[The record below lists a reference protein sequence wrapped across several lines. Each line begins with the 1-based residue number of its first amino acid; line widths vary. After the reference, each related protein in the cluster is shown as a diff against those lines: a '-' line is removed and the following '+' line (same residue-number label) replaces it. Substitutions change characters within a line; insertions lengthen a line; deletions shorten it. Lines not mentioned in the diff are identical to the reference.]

1 MPQAAQTAQTMIGQS
16 NPTAIMFFVLFVLST
31 LGITW
36 WAAKRTRTT
45 KDFYAAG
52 RSITGFQNGLALAGD
67 YMSAASF
74 LGIAGLVSTKGYDG
88 LIYSVGWLVGWPI
101 IMFLISEPLRNLGKY
116 TFADVVAYRLNQRP
130 IRAAAAAGSLVV
142 VLTYL
147 IAQMVGAGTLI
158 KLMFGLPFEVAIVV
172 TGCLMIS
179 YVLFGGMIATTWVQ
193 IIKAV
198 LLLGGATL
206 LVILTLNKF
215 GFSYGELFAQA
226 STATPLGQK
235 FLEPGGLVTSPIDA
249 FSLGLAL
256 MFGTAGL
263 PHILMRF
270 YTVPDAKAARKSVFY
285 ATGFIGYFY
294 ILTVTIGFGAA
305 VLVGQKVIMGIDKGG
320 NMAGPLLAEALG
332 GNLFLGFLSAV
343 AFATILAVVSG
354 LTLAGA
360 SAFSHDLYVGVIR
373 HGEASEKDEVK
384 VAKIATVGLGATAI
398 LLGILFKGQ
407 NVAFLVGLTFA
418 IAASAN
424 FPALLMSIMWK
435 KFTTAGAVMSIYTG
449 LIVATVLLILS
460 PTVWVDIVHKAEK
473 DAVEAKVKALDTDF
487 KNVTDAV
494 TKYKTIAGNK
504 AEIEKAVAAEQSGL
518 EAKKKELADTVKDE
532 KDRAAQIKAA
542 EGKAAK
548 SAEVLTA
555 LAALDTAA
563 AEKMLA
569 DGKTKYEAD
578 KKDAS
583 SVMPKP
589 IFPLKNPGIY
599 SLAAAFL
606 VGILISLMSPDKVAE
621 SKYDAQKLRE
631 YIGIGAED

>member
-1 MPQAAQTAQTMIGQS
+1 MPQAAQTMIGQS
-16 NPTAIMFFVLFVLST
+16 NPTAIMFFVAFVIST
-31 LGITW
+31 LAITW

-158 KLMFGLPFEVAIVV
+158 KLMFGLPFELAIVV
-172 TGCLMIS
+172 TGSLMIM

-193 IIKAV
+193 IIKAG
-198 LLLGGATL
+198 LLLGGATI
-206 LVILTLNKF
+206 LVLMTLNKF
-215 GFSYGELFAQA
+215 DFSYANLFSQA

-305 VLVGQKVIMGIDKGG
+305 VLVGQKVIIGIDKGG

-360 SAFSHDLYVGVIR
+360 SAFSHDLFVGVIR
-373 HGEASEKDEVK
+373 HGKASEKEEVK
-384 VAKIATVGLGATAI
+384 VAKIATVGLGITAI

-435 KFTTAGAVMSIYTG
+435 KFTTAGAVSSIYTG
-449 LIVATVLLILS
+449 LAVATILLILS
-460 PTVWVDIVHKAEK
+460 PTVWVDIVHKTEK
-473 DAVEAKVKALDTDF
+473 EAVEAKVKALDANFNNT
-487 KNVTDAV
+487 VDALA
-494 TKYKTIAGNK
+494 KYKAIAGSKEAIDK
-504 AEIEKAVAAEQSGL
+504 ASAGEQTAL
-518 EAKKKELADTVKDE
+518 DAKKKELTDSVKDE
-532 KDRAAQIKAA
+532 KERGNQIKAA
-542 EGKAAK
+542 EAK
-548 SAEVLTA
+548 TAKTVEVLQS
-555 LAALDTAA
+555 LAIIDTAA
-563 AEKMLA
+563 AEKRIT
-569 DGKTKYEAD
+569 DEKPKYEAE
-578 KKDAS
+578 KKEAS
-583 SVMPKP
+583 SAMPKP

-606 VGILISLMSPDKVAE
+606 MGIFVSLMSPDKVAE
-621 SKYDAQKLRE
+621 GKFAAQKLRE